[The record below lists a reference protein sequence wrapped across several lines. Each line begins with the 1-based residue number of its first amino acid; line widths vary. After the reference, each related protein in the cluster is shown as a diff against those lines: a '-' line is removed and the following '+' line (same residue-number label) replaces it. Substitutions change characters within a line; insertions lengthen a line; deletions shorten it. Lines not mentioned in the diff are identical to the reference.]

1 MEDLVEME
9 FTAEAAELFKEMN
22 IIRPQPQP
30 QPLLI

>member
-9 FTAEAAELFKEMN
+9 FTAEVPELFKEVNM
-22 IIRPQPQP
+22 IRPQP